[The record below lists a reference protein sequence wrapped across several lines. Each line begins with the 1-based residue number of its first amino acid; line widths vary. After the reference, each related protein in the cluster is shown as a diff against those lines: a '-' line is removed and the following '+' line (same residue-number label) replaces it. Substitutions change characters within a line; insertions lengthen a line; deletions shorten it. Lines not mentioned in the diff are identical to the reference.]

1 MATTAR
7 DFEFDRIEA
16 FVKKHGATVL
26 ALQFPAH
33 LLAAAPA
40 VATALAARLGAAPE
54 IYVLGDPVPRGAVDC
69 VGAAHVDADALV
81 KCGADCL
88 TPPPDGAP
96 PTLFVRG
103 PAAAVDVAGVARHI
117 EELLIE
123 EGPVL
128 LLVAP
133 EHADFGGALAAELE
147 TRVGPSTASRSG
159 PAAPTKATR
168 LLRKSASSAQSVP
181 RPATTKGDDGPASS

>member
-1 MATTAR
+1 MATTSR

-103 PAAAVDVAGVARHI
+103 PAAASG
-117 EELLIE
+117 
-123 EGPVL
+123 
-128 LLVAP
+128 
-133 EHADFGGALAAELE
+133 
-147 TRVGPSTASRSG
+147 SRRR
-159 PAAPTKATR
+159 T
-168 LLRKSASSAQSVP
+168 
-181 RPATTKGDDGPASS
+181 

>member
-1 MATTAR
+1 MATAR

-81 KCGADCL
+81 KVGADCL

-103 PAAAVDVAGVARHI
+103 PAADVDVAGVARQI

-147 TRVGPSTASRSG
+147 TRVGPCTASSLPAHVYDEAG
-159 PAAPTKATR
+159 PSPSC
-168 LLRKSASSAQSVP
+168 LLYTSPSPRDKRQSRMPSSA
-181 RPATTKGDDGPASS
+181 

>member
-1 MATTAR
+1 MATAR

-133 EHADFGGALAAELE
+133 EHAPPRLPCCLCADSVSWKLAGRDGVQSQFLRGRSDADALRRAVSEL
-147 TRVGPSTASRSG
+147 V
-159 PAAPTKATR
+159 
-168 LLRKSASSAQSVP
+168 
-181 RPATTKGDDGPASS
+181 